1 MSLVASSG
9 LIVSQGAPGV
19 PLFSAM
25 ETTTPLVTDLLGGE
39 NISTENP
46 YFYGMGDEM
55 EDGKNVFFFKTPED
69 MLNPSKRNP
78 AFYPIV
84 ITHAITFVLG
94 IIGNVVAV
102 SVMIG
107 DRKGRNATNLFLVSL
122 AVADLL
128 LLLLCIPLE
137 VLQYFLQFEDNGVIC
152 KVARYTELLSASASV
167 LNLCAVSF
175 ERFIVI
181 VFPMRSRSV
190 CTLSNCRKALCFVWT
205 FAIGLSLPVLLTKEG
220 YSVTYTNNITSVSVF
235 YCEEESVSEGLPI
248 AIYKFVI
255 LFAAPALLMM
265 ICYIYVIRELWKSTK
280 NMNILTNSKSIRAS
294 EKKVNNVVMD
304 KSPTSGQQKHP
315 VNQTVHTTR
324 CSQKIKCTVSGAAP
338 VPGAVEEKNL
348 QINGHNHNLAP
359 QNNMN
364 MNKSKDLLKPGNTN
378 STVNQRR
385 ALNQVTRTHK
395 GEDAKKAR
403 KQVIKMLIL
412 IIILFL
418 ICWGPKLILNIT
430 LKLALIFGYP
440 IYSQEVYVCRVA
452 FSLIPFVHSCI
463 NPIVYSF
470 MSKNFRR
477 SMNRQLGRCC
487 VVCGCKCQCNNCGAH
502 RNSIPLRTTARAR
515 TTQVVE
521 STYSSNY
528 CQLSDMHSTRHTEVE
543 GISTI

>member
-1 MSLVASSG
+1 MRGRGKEVTHIEIVKTNGMSLLSHSVLDVSEGVSGAS
-9 LIVSQGAPGV
+9 
-19 PLFSAM
+19 LFSKM
-25 ETTTPLVTDLLGGE
+25 ESTSSPLITDYLGGE
-39 NISTENP
+39 NFSTEIP
-46 YFYGMGDEM
+46 FFYGVGDEM
-55 EDGKNVFFFKTPED
+55 EDGKIFFSTPED
-69 MLNPSKRNP
+69 MLNPSMRNP

-94 IIGNVVAV
+94 IFGNVVAV

-167 LNLCAVSF
+167 LNLCAVSL

-190 CTLSNCRKALCFVWT
+190 CTLSNCRKAICVVWVL
-205 FAIGLSLPVLLTKEG
+205 AVVLSLPVMLTKEG

-235 YCEEESVSEGLPI
+235 YCKEVDENEGLPI
-248 AIYKFVI
+248 AIYKFAI

-265 ICYIYVIRELWKSTK
+265 ICYVY
-280 NMNILTNSKSIRAS
+280 
-294 EKKVNNVVMD
+294 
-304 KSPTSGQQKHP
+304 
-315 VNQTVHTTR
+315 
-324 CSQKIKCTVSGAAP
+324 
-338 VPGAVEEKNL
+338 
-348 QINGHNHNLAP
+348 
-359 QNNMN
+359 
-364 MNKSKDLLKPGNTN
+364 
-378 STVNQRR
+378 
-385 ALNQVTRTHK
+385 
-395 GEDAKKAR
+395 
-403 KQVIKMLIL
+403 VIKMLIL

-418 ICWGPKLILNIT
+418 VCWGPKLILTIT
-430 LKLALIFGYP
+430 LKLAFIFGLP

-487 VVCGCKCQCNNCGAH
+487 VVCGCKCNCNNCGNH
-502 RNSIPLRTTARAR
+502 RNSIPLRSTARAR
-515 TTQVVE
+515 TTQAVE

-528 CQLSDMHSTRHTEVE
+528 CQLSDVHSTRHTEIE